1 MHSEN
6 GIELNLTWPNYFG
19 MELPFNNLQKSR
31 AFIRVTWNLRA
42 IYQNQ
47 NGHLP
52 TDLIQLA
59 RSLKS
64 DVINKQTDL
73 PLSSAPISY
82 WSRKKQFP
90 PREKPRWC
98 IYTEFYRNR
107 SVRNFKNYV
116 CHLSSIKLHAVI
128 NYGSSIFL
136 SSSLFKK
143 MLRHVN
149 SSHKNQSW
157 RK

>member
-1 MHSEN
+1 MVLS
-6 GIELNLTWPNYFG
+6 LTWPDLTILEWSFPLTICKNP
-19 MELPFNNLQKSR
+19 ESL

-47 NGHLP
+47 NGYLP
-52 TDLIQLA
+52 TYLIQLA

-64 DVINKQTDL
+64 GVINKQTDL
-73 PLSSAPISY
+73 RLSSAPISY

-90 PREKPRWC
+90 PREKPSWC
-98 IYTEFYRNR
+98 IYTEFYKNR
-107 SVRNFKNYV
+107 SVRNFKNCV

-136 SSSLFKK
+136 SSPLFQKCWGMSTVVIK
-143 MLRHVN
+143 IKADGSRL
-149 SSHKNQSW
+149 
-157 RK
+157 